1 MHRLTPSTSTYSFRE
16 VHLKPPPYSAG
27 SLCCS
32 EGIQLLLWL
41 EEQEVLLAP
50 NSLQACGRCRPSLPP
65 TPEEPEASGDG
76 IFSSGGG
83 ILLFQEAFDSI
94 PSFLRQVLLWPRCLL
109 AAGWLG
115 SVWHLSLA
123 LCSSFCLSSCLK
135 DCARVHPLIPAF
147 WKAPGLFLHVA
158 KGNFGLRLT
167 PSRFNAQATLM
178 GFS

>member
-123 LCSSFCLSSCLK
+123 LQLLLPFFLPERLCSSPPFDSCFLEGSGAFP
-135 DCARVHPLIPAF
+135 ARC
-147 WKAPGLFLHVA
+147 
-158 KGNFGLRLT
+158 
-167 PSRFNAQATLM
+167 
-178 GFS
+178 